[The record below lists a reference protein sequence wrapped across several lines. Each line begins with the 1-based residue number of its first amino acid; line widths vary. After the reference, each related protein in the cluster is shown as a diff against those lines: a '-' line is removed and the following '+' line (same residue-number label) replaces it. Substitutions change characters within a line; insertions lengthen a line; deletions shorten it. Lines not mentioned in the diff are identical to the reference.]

1 MNEQSNFSK
10 KLDGNTGDV
19 ATGTSD
25 ISADA
30 KFEDGVA
37 ENTKTNM
44 AEVVANFLR
53 QSPNFLVEHHD
64 LLLDIEVLLSAPGAV
79 SLTQIQSKQYREKIK
94 QLKTQL
100 ESLVGNARKNELIY
114 KVYAQLNIDIA
125 QTDTFDSL
133 MLVLSKR
140 LVAELG
146 LEKLQLVLLNSKI
159 NPANVSLSEIQQHS
173 IFDKK
178 LAKRNFYLGR
188 LGKLEREALFP
199 DAKAESV
206 AIIKLGED
214 KAFGLLAIA
223 SKDPLHF
230 NPEMDTM
237 LIDFLRKS
245 LNLHIPKLG

>member
-1 MNEQSNFSK
+1 MNDQSNVSK
-10 KLDGNTGDV
+10 KLDGNTDNV
-19 ATGTSD
+19 
-25 ISADA
+25 ADA
-30 KFEDGVA
+30 GADSKAAASLEKNA
-37 ENTKTNM
+37 KTNM
-44 AEVVANFLR
+44 AEDVANFLR
-53 QSPNFLVEHHD
+53 QSPKFLVEHRD
-64 LLLDIEVLLSAPGAV
+64 LLLDIEVLLSEPGVV
-79 SLTQIQSKQYREKIK
+79 SLTQIQSTQYREKIK

-125 QTDTFDSL
+125 QTNTFDGL
-133 MLVLSKR
+133 MQALSKG
-140 LVAELG
+140 LLAELG
-146 LEKLQLVLLNSKI
+146 LEKLQLVLLNSEI
-159 NPANVSLSEIQQHS
+159 NPVNVSLSEIQQHS

-178 LAKRNFYLGR
+178 LAKSDFYLGR

-223 SKDPLHF
+223 SQDPLHF